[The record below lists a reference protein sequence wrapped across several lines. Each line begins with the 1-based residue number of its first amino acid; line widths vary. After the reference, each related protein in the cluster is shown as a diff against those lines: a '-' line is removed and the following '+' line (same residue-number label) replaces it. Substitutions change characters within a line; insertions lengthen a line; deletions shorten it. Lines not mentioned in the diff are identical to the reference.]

1 MSRTPGRLDGDPG
14 GSAGVWGHE
23 AERASFPVSGRRGR
37 GVGLQAAG
45 RGASGRSAR
54 GPRSLVPRA
63 GPVGPPLA
71 PFRVS
76 CPPSGPAPCRPT
88 SPSRGREWRR
98 RAELRTR
105 GGGRSPLRAAPGGR
119 AGTPGPRGSGQRLGP
134 RSSGHRCSPLTRPLP
149 RAACRVSALTG
160 KPRAAG
166 PQAALLALAGPGGPV
181 SKGTKRGSVSGRG
194 PSRSSHLTPRA
205 EPPPSHAEPCA
216 SCLSHT

>member
-1 MSRTPGRLDGDPG
+1 MPGRLDGDPG
-14 GSAGVWGHE
+14 GSAGVWGHG

-37 GVGLQAAG
+37 GAGLQAAAPG
-45 RGASGRSAR
+45 APAASSRVRGQWAR
-54 GPRSLVPRA
+54 LSLPSVSRVRPRAPPRAVPR
-63 GPVGPPLA
+63 P
-71 PFRVS
+71 
-76 CPPSGPAPCRPT
+76 RP
-88 SPSRGREWRR
+88 GDREWRR

-105 GGGRSPLRAAPGGR
+105 GGGRSPLRAAHGGR

-205 EPPPSHAEPCA
+205 EPPPSHAEPCV